1 MCDIKKDVLKCFM
14 IVIFVIMGGGD
25 GIVYVLGCARKG
37 KGSNLILDM
46 SWSWHHHDDL
56 LWIQLS
62 INMEPKKKKKT
73 WWWWFVMGS
82 MNY

>member
-46 SWSWHHHDDL
+46 S
-56 LWIQLS
+56 
-62 INMEPKKKKKT
+62 
-73 WWWWFVMGS
+73 
-82 MNY
+82 